1 MTTGEWSSAWFIAT
15 MTDNRNP
22 EAAGAYHDATKHSY
36 TSVRVNPHSLDWA
49 NQPLPF
55 KIYPTL
61 ELLRL
66 PGEVRQ
72 TGVAAL
78 SAIAESVPTQTNAAP
93 DLEAVAQLLYLS
105 AGITRKRSHPGG
117 EIYFRAAACTGA
129 LYEVELYLVCGDLN
143 NLQAGIY
150 HFAPAEFGLRRLRA
164 GDYRRVLLEATGGE
178 SAVAHAPLAIIC
190 TCTYWRNAWKYQART
205 YRHFGWDNGTLL
217 ANLLA
222 VGTAL
227 GLPARVVAGFVD
239 ANVNRLLDVD
249 PHREVA
255 FSLVALGH
263 IEALPP
269 QSPAETSPLCLE
281 TVPLSRREVDYP
293 LMREM
298 HAASSLDSAEEV
310 EAWRT
315 HTPLTDIPPPA
326 GPLVQLRPLSDA
338 EMPRDPIEQVI
349 LRRGSSRK
357 FARTPISLAQLST
370 LLDRATRGV
379 AADFLDPPG
388 TQLNHLYLIVHAVEG
403 LHSGAYVFH
412 RNRGLLECL
421 QQGDFRAQAGYLGLE
436 QELPADAAVDI
447 FFLADLRPI
456 LQRFGN
462 RGYRAVQLEAGI
474 LGGKLYLG
482 AYAQQLSA
490 TGLTFYDDDVIRFFS
505 PHAEGKSAI
514 FLVAVGKSARH
525 KQ

>member
-1 MTTGEWSSAWFIAT
+1 V
-15 MTDNRNP
+15 TDIRANS
-22 EAAGAYHDATKHSY
+22 HF
-36 TSVRVNPHSLDWA
+36 LDWD
-49 NQPLPF
+49 NQPMPF

-61 ELLRL
+61 EPLRL

-78 SAIAESVPTQTNAAP
+78 SAIAEGVPAQTNAAP

-105 AGITRKRSHPGG
+105 AGITRKRNYPGG

-129 LYEVELYLVCGDLN
+129 LYEVELYLVCGDLA
-143 NLQAGIY
+143 NLPAGVY

-164 GDYRRVLLEATGGE
+164 GDYRRFLLEATGGE
-178 SAVAHAPLAIIC
+178 SAIAHAPLAIIC
-190 TCTYWRNAWKYQART
+190 TCTYWRNAWKYQDRT

-227 GLPARVVAGFVD
+227 GLPARVVCGFVD
-239 ANVNRLLDVD
+239 ASVNRLLDIE
-249 PHREVA
+249 PRHEVA

-263 IEALPP
+263 VAALPP
-269 QSPAETSPLCLE
+269 QSPAETPPLCLE
-281 TVPLSRREVDYP
+281 TVPLSRHEVDYP

-310 EAWRT
+310 ETWRGQ
-315 HTPLTDIPPPA
+315 TPMTDFPPPA
-326 GPLVQLRPLSDA
+326 GPLVQLQPFSDS
-338 EMPRDPIEQVI
+338 EIPRDPIEQVI
-349 LRRGSSRK
+349 LRRGSSRQ
-357 FARTPISLAQLST
+357 FARTPIGLAQLST
-370 LLDRATRGV
+370 MLDRANRGLP
-379 AADFLDPPG
+379 ADFLDPPG
-388 TQLNHLYLIVHAVEG
+388 AQLNHLYLIVHAVEG
-403 LHSGAYVFH
+403 LHPGAYVFH
-412 RNRGLLECL
+412 RSRGVLECL
-421 QQGDFRAQAGYLGLE
+421 KQGNFRAQAGYLGLE
-436 QELPADAAVDI
+436 QELPADAAADI
-447 FFLADLRPI
+447 FLLADLRLI

-482 AYAQQLSA
+482 AYAQRLGA

-514 FLVAVGKSARH
+514 FLVAVGKSAKH
-525 KQ
+525 KP